1 MGQILKLRRSADDKV
16 FMVVRVPRRDDIEVK
31 NLWQHV
37 GERARDSVR
46 TWRRMQN
53 QMVAVLLG
61 FSRYFL
67 FGGLSKTLNLLQSIY
82 LNNLIYKNR
91 FIFLMRI

>member
-1 MGQILKLRRSADDKV
+1 MVARQKPWWRVRACVRSYVGQILKLRRSADDKV

-46 TWRRMQN
+46 T
-53 QMVAVLLG
+53 
-61 FSRYFL
+61 
-67 FGGLSKTLNLLQSIY
+67 
-82 LNNLIYKNR
+82 
-91 FIFLMRI
+91 